1 MLNALQQL
9 PRSHSNSNSNSR
21 RIREDPRVE
30 LITAVAWRGPLE
42 VNDFDVDKVPNYLRS
57 H

>member
-9 PRSHSNSNSNSR
+9 PRSHSSNSNSR